1 MKHARLPLIL
11 ALAVIAM
18 LVWSGI
24 GPHDRLTWWAEVMP
38 VLIALPLL
46 AFTYKKFPLTP
57 LAYILIA
64 LHAAILMYG
73 GHYTYALTPFGDWM
87 RDAFDFS
94 RNHYD
99 RIGHLAQGFVPAVIA
114 RELLLRTSPLKPGK
128 WLFAIVLLSCLG
140 ISALYELLEW
150 GTAIAYG
157 ASAEAFLATQGDVWD
172 TQKDMALAGV
182 GAVAALLTLSGLHD
196 KHLRTRL
203 DA

>member
-24 GPHDRLTWWAEVMP
+24 GPHDRLTWWAEVLP

-46 AFTYKKFPLTP
+46 AFTYKEFPLTP

-140 ISALYELLEW
+140 ISAFTNCWNGEPQSPMAHPPSVSGHAGRCLGYPKRH
-150 GTAIAYG
+150 G
-157 ASAEAFLATQGDVWD
+157 AGRRRRGCRPFDPLGFARQTLA
-172 TQKDMALAGV
+172 
-182 GAVAALLTLSGLHD
+182 H
-196 KHLRTRL
+196 
-203 DA
+203 